1 MKEKSIFIDIPLKV
15 GFDTIILSQSTK
27 ERSSLNRIEE
37 KSEKSRFF
45 VVLFV
50 LFLFCNIISSWGQ
63 NAKLWELITNVGND
77 ISTN

>member
-45 VVLFV
+45 VVL
-50 LFLFCNIISSWGQ
+50 LFCLFCFFFVTLSRPEVKMQ
-63 NAKLWELITNVGND
+63 N
-77 ISTN
+77 